1 MLGRRGRKERK
12 RLMALLLAGAMVLSG
27 MGISPLSAQAEEVIV
42 EQVQKTEPLE
52 EQVKETV
59 SDGNAEIT
67 ENVGRIND
75 IVSNPAEKIA
85 DEAVVQAAETAVPVV
100 QSTDGQ
106 YVFDAATDSV
116 VSKLDKKG
124 KVDAGK
130 YGTEG
135 YFTFSGS
142 VKRANSSTLSV
153 EIGKTETGLLTFTVS
168 GTADATFKVSSTG
181 STNSSDFIL
190 RNADDNGVVAKGA
203 KEALVV
209 VTGTNATE
217 IKYEGLKEGTYTVC
231 NPASATNDRGI
242 RLLSATVSETTGGSK
257 PARADWSTVEV
268 PTVISAVQSTDNK
281 NNIEVKYLE
290 MWVMMEQMH

>member
-1 MLGRRGRKERK
+1 
-12 RLMALLLAGAMVLSG
+12 MALLLAGAMVLSG

-116 VSKLDKKG
+116 VSKLDKK
-124 KVDAGK
+124 
-130 YGTEG
+130 
-135 YFTFSGS
+135 
-142 VKRANSSTLSV
+142 
-153 EIGKTETGLLTFTVS
+153 
-168 GTADATFKVSSTG
+168 
-181 STNSSDFIL
+181 
-190 RNADDNGVVAKGA
+190 
-203 KEALVV
+203 
-209 VTGTNATE
+209 
-217 IKYEGLKEGTYTVC
+217 
-231 NPASATNDRGI
+231 
-242 RLLSATVSETTGGSK
+242 
-257 PARADWSTVEV
+257 AR
-268 PTVISAVQSTDNK
+268 
-281 NNIEVKYLE
+281 
-290 MWVMMEQMH
+290 